1 MYSICSSA
9 CLHVVYFTYA
19 SVHVY
24 ICICV
29 HVYVYMYMCTCVHVY
44 MCTCVHVYMCTC
56 ACIHVH
62 VYMCCMN
69 ACTLV
74 CFNRLQR
81 GGDSFA
87 VPVMLSAVLTLTISS
102 TLFPSHHM
110 QGCVHHFTR
119 YGRRPIP
126 KLYGSGQME
135 GGWNVF
141 VWHYIDTHLQ
151 CRLDC

>member
-1 MYSICSSA
+1 MSA
-9 CLHVVYFTYA
+9 CCVF
-19 SVHVY
+19 Y
-24 ICICV
+24 ICISACIHMYMCTCV
-29 HVYVYMYMCTCVHVY
+29 HVYMCICTCVHVY
-44 MCTCVHVYMCTC
+44 MCTCVHVYVCMCTC
-56 ACIHVH
+56 
-62 VYMCCMN
+62 N
-69 ACTLV
+69 LV

-119 YGRRPIP
+119 YGRRPIS

-135 GGWNVF
+135 GRWNVF
-141 VWHYIDTHLQ
+141 VWHYIHTHLQ